1 MPKIVDQEEEQ
12 GWRRSFCLSP
22 FPSGSSIVFCSPR
35 SSFSYRRLPVHLAKL
50 TIIKLDAS
58 SFDVHVART
67 ASVRELKI
75 AVEDVFTQSKKDG
88 PREAISVQCARL
100 SFNVIV
106 TIFRLRM
113 HVWSHFCLSY
123 RGLKLIEEKALLKNF
138 GIKDGDQLH
147 FIRHLS
153 ISYTPL
159 RHRQRLH
166 PAKTE
171 LRRKS
176 WSGPEHLDLEFED
189 STSDKIRNGVLTTV
203 IDDGEDEHLVVVDQQ
218 YPFKLTQ
225 YLKGWLCYSVPKDA
239 CRRPTLLEQ

>member
-22 FPSGSSIVFCSPR
+22 SPSGSSIVFCSPR

-88 PREAISVQCARL
+88 PREAISW
-100 SFNVIV
+100 
-106 TIFRLRM
+106 M

-147 FIRHLS
+147 FIRHRS

-239 CRRPTLLEQ
+239 CRRARLLEQ